1 MGYNKSGNRD
11 IINISLVAIV
21 FICFIIAL
29 DFLTA
34 GVYRFQLLI
43 SIIISILII
52 VYLILLTQN
61 YEIHDIFLIH
71 KSGILLSHIS
81 VNKNTDTD
89 EDELSSMFFAT
100 QMLIKDS
107 FTGNQTKGTGNGVN
121 DPIKELTIGDGKNIL
136 VERGKYVYL
145 ALIFSGGGA
154 GEIRNKVKRI
164 MHSIEEKYGPKLKLW
179 AGDAMKIAGIEK
191 MLSELLPINK

>member
-1 MGYNKSGNRD
+1 MGSRKSGD
-11 IINISLVAIV
+11 KDVINISLVAIV

-34 GVYRFQLLI
+34 GIYRFQLVITIL
-43 SIIISILII
+43 ISILII

-61 YEIHDIFLIH
+61 YQIHEIFLIH

-89 EDELSSMFFAT
+89 EEELSSMFLAT

-107 FTGNQTKGTGNGVN
+107 FPGTQTKGTGNGVN
-121 DPIKELTIGDGKNIL
+121 GPIKELTIGDDKNIL
-136 VERGKYVYL
+136 VEHGKYVYL
-145 ALIFSGGGA
+145 ASIFSGGCAGA
-154 GEIRNKVKRI
+154 LRNKVKRI
-164 MHSIEEKYGPKLKLW
+164 LHSIEEKYGPKLKKW
-179 AGDAMKIAGIEK
+179 TGDVTKIAGIEK
-191 MLSELLPINK
+191 MLSDLLPITK